1 MENAASVRFEIAVNE
16 LIFRFN
22 IDILFLWKLF
32 YYLKLFIIKFVI
44 SLDYFLSNCYI
55 GEIGWGGGG
64 GGVGSV

>member
-32 YYLKLFIIKFVI
+32 
-44 SLDYFLSNCYI
+44 
-55 GEIGWGGGG
+55 
-64 GGVGSV
+64 